1 MPNLLL
7 IVIVILIA
15 FFLLF
20 QFIKKRKTE
29 QVEENIEVDDKT
41 YTLEKMTAFVKSR
54 LDEITKI
61 NLYDIGL
68 SAEKIRIE
76 KSTKRLYL
84 WGRK

>member
-1 MPNLLL
+1 MKGEKEMPNLLL

-41 YTLEKMTAFVKSR
+41 YTLEKNTFRFLQMFRFQVKQEQERMSLTLR
-54 LDEITKI
+54 
-61 NLYDIGL
+61 
-68 SAEKIRIE
+68 
-76 KSTKRLYL
+76 
-84 WGRK
+84 W